1 MAQKLLQV
9 LNDFSLGINETVSP
23 NLIPNN
29 ALVDAENCILGK
41 GFVKRRGGFVKYS
54 NQLLHPIKSLYEYF
68 KNNGSKEL
76 LAVSDLKLHKNNN
89 GVLET
94 IPFNTITALS
104 SSQPKMITYKDRN
117 IKDVVLLAD
126 KGKLKV
132 YNGTDVREVNP
143 HTPKDN
149 TSTGGGN
156 ELTDP
161 GTNDLANLTNFR
173 AITLNKYERVFAAA
187 HPTVKN
193 RVSFC
198 HLDPILGYAVYDYFP
213 ATHFFDLAT
222 IDNDEIVELKL
233 FRDAVIVFC
242 KRSIWAIYGDGRTLA
257 DYEIKKINV
266 PDGCISSESIKEVG
280 NNIFYLSDNHIYSLF
295 STDENFISAE
305 IISHVK
311 ETGSNIEQTLKSI
324 SLTDKEKAVAIFFE
338 SKYYLSFPSGLT
350 LVFDTTLG
358 SWTKYTNIK
367 ANSFLDQDGVLLFS
381 SDSGYIY
388 RFDDNVFNDDGQPIN
403 FSLALKNMDFGYPVN
418 DKKFRRLW
426 TIAQQY
432 DVESSSFNVKAK
444 IDYIERELTDI
455 STDQSLVWGEGKWG
469 EVHWGY
475 KEVVQNSLRIRDKG
489 KNIQLI
495 ISSNE
500 IDQPLIIYG
509 FALQYKLKKPK

>member
-54 NQLLHPIKSLYEYF
+54 NQLLQPIKTLYEYY
-68 KNNGSKEL
+68 KNDGSKEM
-76 LAVSDLKLHKNNN
+76 LAVSDQKIYKDNN
-89 GVLET
+89 GILEV
-94 IPFNTITALS
+94 IPFNTITSLS
-104 SSQPKMITYKDRN
+104 SSQTKMITYKDRN
-117 IKDVVLLAD
+117 INDVTLIAD

-132 YNGTDVREVNP
+132 YNGTDVREVTP
-143 HTPKDN
+143 HTPVDN
-149 TSTGGGN
+149 SSTGGGN
-156 ELTDP
+156 ELADP
-161 GTNDLANLTNFR
+161 GTNDLSNLTNFR

-198 HLDPILGYAVYDYFP
+198 HLDPTIGYAVYDYFP

-222 IDNDEIVELKL
+222 IDNDEIVDLKL

-242 KRSIWAIYGDGRTLA
+242 KRSIWAIYGDGRTLN

-280 NNIFYLSDNHIYSLF
+280 NNIFYLSNNHIYSLF

-311 ETGSNIEQTLKSI
+311 ETGSNIEQTLKNI
-324 SLTDKEKAVAIFFE
+324 SLADKEQAVGVFFE
-338 SKYYLSFPSGLT
+338 SKYFLSFPSGLT

-358 SWTKYTNIK
+358 CWTKYTNIK
-367 ANSFLDQDGVLLFS
+367 ANSFLSRDGVLLFS

-388 RFDDNVFNDDGQPIN
+388 RFDENVFNDDGEPIN
-403 FSLALKNMDFGYPVN
+403 FSLTLKNMDFGYPVN

-444 IDYIERELTDI
+444 IDYMERELTDI
-455 STDQSLVWGEGKWG
+455 STDQSLVWGEGNWG

-509 FALQYKLKKPK
+509 FVLQYKLKKAK